1 MEGTVP
7 ISTSDKMYQRF
18 EEGKIYQ
25 IRHFNL
31 LPNNHDVPK
40 GRIRVLLN
48 GLLPLETRLE
58 ISLPSGESKEVELE
72 YEGLE
77 KHYFLC
83 TSLCHDKDDCPTSL
97 NSSHSSI
104 PVGIN
109 QARTLDRLAERRR
122 ADPRRDRTERL
133 YHPSRIGALHQVP
146 AQQQRYRHSQP
157 TLERGNRNER
167 RNEDRYDRRR
177 PQHSSQSF
185 RSESPRIKQSS
196 HTTSQHI
203 PLSQVSHT
211 PSPRPLREPMR
222 SQSAAGSGDIIASS
236 ERRPALERLA
246 PATTQG
252 SPKDRPSA
260 LERLSPAGSFNG
272 SHDRRSA
279 LARLSLPSDRDP
291 LPLYEDGGTNS
302 GLPTCNETRYLN
314 EPLLDVPFSKDTEVL
329 DPLTSPIRSLSEDRR
344 HVSLRLG
351 PAPVKRSRRIAAAK
365 ISGKRKASSQPIPKV
380 TIKISP
386 PQGAPAKRRRVT
398 K

>member
-1 MEGTVP
+1 AGTSAP
-7 ISTSDKMYQRF
+7 
-18 EEGKIYQ
+18 
-25 IRHFNL
+25 
-31 LPNNHDVPK
+31 
-40 GRIRVLLN
+40 
-48 GLLPLETRLE
+48 
-58 ISLPSGESKEVELE
+58 
-72 YEGLE
+72 
-77 KHYFLC
+77 
-83 TSLCHDKDDCPTSL
+83 
-97 NSSHSSI
+97 
-104 PVGIN
+104 
-109 QARTLDRLAERRR
+109 
-122 ADPRRDRTERL
+122 PRRGPIQIPSTDNSALIEMNKLTLIGRVTNPTTQNTRALVDFFLQHWQVTGSITGRDLGPRLFQFSFESERDL
-133 YHPSRIGALHQVP
+133 QSVLNRAPYHFKKWMILLQRWEPIVSDSFPSTIAFWIRIHGIPLHYWTKEALQ
-146 AQQQRYRHSQP
+146 AI
-157 TLERGNRNER
+157 G
-167 RNEDRYDRRR
+167 
-177 PQHSSQSF
+177 
-185 RSESPRIKQSS
+185 SELVENGVARSS

-236 ERRPALERLA
+236 ERRLALERLA

-302 GLPTCNETRYLN
+302 GLPTCNETHYLN

-351 PAPVKRSRRIAAAK
+351 PAPVEQNATDLPRCGT
-365 ISGKRKASSQPIPKV
+365 SG
-380 TIKISP
+380 
-386 PQGAPAKRRRVT
+386 
-398 K
+398 